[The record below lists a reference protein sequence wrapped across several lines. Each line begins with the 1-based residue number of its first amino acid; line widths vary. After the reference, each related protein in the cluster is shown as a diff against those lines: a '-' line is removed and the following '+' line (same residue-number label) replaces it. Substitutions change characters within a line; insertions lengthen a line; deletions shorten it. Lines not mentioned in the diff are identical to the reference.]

1 MASSGTPESKP
12 EYLVLPTL
20 SEVGQ
25 SSDGSPLDGGTIE
38 ATLVPVAAP
47 DGGEQLVALAFTS
60 VSLLVGAMGEEQPW
74 VVVPFGE
81 VEGALQGSGA
91 RALLVD
97 PRLAVGPE

>member
-1 MASSGTPESKP
+1 MPENNY

-20 SEVGQ
+20 SEVRQ
-25 SSDGSPLDGGTIE
+25 SSDGSPLDGSTVE

-60 VSLLVGAMGEEQPW
+60 VSLLVEAMGEEQPW
-74 VVVPFGE
+74 VVVPAGE
-81 VEGALQGSGA
+81 VEGALKGSGA

-97 PRLAVGPE
+97 PRPAVHSE

>member
-1 MASSGTPESKP
+1 MPESNP

-20 SEVGQ
+20 SEVRQ
-25 SSDGSPLDGGTIE
+25 SSDGSSPDGSTVE

-60 VSLLVGAMGEEQPW
+60 VSLLVEAMGEEQPW
-74 VVVPFGE
+74 VVVPARE
-81 VEGALQGSGA
+81 AEGALEGSGA

-97 PRLAVGPE
+97 PRLAVGSE